1 MIIRTKSYPSVG
13 LIGNPSYGYF
23 GKTISFAFDNFCA
36 ECALYESPELEILPC
51 QQDQSC
57 FTSIQELVRDVD
69 LHGYYGGIRLLKATI
84 KRFYDYCQA
93 HQIEL
98 HRKNFTIR
106 YHSTIPHG
114 VGLAGSSAII
124 TACLRALTAFYGVSI
139 PKPTQAALIL
149 SAEKEELGI
158 SAGLQDRVI
167 QVYQGL
173 VYMDFD
179 RSLME
184 KQGHGLYEQMDPALL
199 PPLYV
204 AYREEF
210 SEVSYRFHNNI
221 RERFEMGDRRVL
233 AAMRFWAQLAEKVR
247 RMLVEGKAGGIGPL
261 LDANFDKRRSLYRIS
276 DDNIRMVEQARSV
289 GASAKFTGSGGA
301 IVGTYT
307 GPRMFSAL
315 KKELGRAGIQ
325 VIRPRVVGP
334 PA

>member
-1 MIIRTKSYPSVG
+1 
-13 LIGNPSYGYF
+13 
-23 GKTISFAFDNFCA
+23 
-36 ECALYESPELEILPC
+36 
-51 QQDQSC
+51 
-57 FTSIQELVRDVD
+57 
-69 LHGYYGGIRLLKATI
+69 
-84 KRFYDYCQA
+84 
-93 HQIEL
+93 
-98 HRKNFTIR
+98 
-106 YHSTIPHG
+106 
-114 VGLAGSSAII
+114 
-124 TACLRALTAFYGVSI
+124 
-139 PKPTQAALIL
+139 
-149 SAEKEELGI
+149 
-158 SAGLQDRVI
+158 
-167 QVYQGL
+167 
-173 VYMDFD
+173 
-179 RSLME
+179 
-184 KQGHGLYEQMDPALL
+184 MDPALL

-233 AAMRFWAQLAEKVR
+233 AAMLFWAQLAEKVR

-289 GASAKFTGSGGA
+289 GASAKLTGSGGA